1 MKTSSRTRPQ
11 SRPTRTL
18 EHAREFCPSEHEAD
32 RIADAFG
39 LDQVDAI
46 AIRAS
51 TKANLCHL
59 AGPLADHMTETGL
72 KIFLQR
78 LVAGFVDSACRTGE
92 FYDAKVAEAR
102 RANAKLHCED
112 RDEDRPGVAGFDSRA
127 QRTRE
132 FAAKLIAFLAVIT
145 CTFGNLTA
153 YGQTNMKRLL
163 AYSTIAHAGYMMMP
177 VAAAVAMVEPS
188 MPPRWMRC
196 AVEMRAAGGSS
207 AESYGGSAATKLRP
221 DD

>member
-18 EHAREFCPSEHEAD
+18 EHAREFCPSEHEVD

-39 LDQVDAI
+39 LDQIDPAV
-46 AIRAS
+46 IRTS
-51 TKANLCHL
+51 TRNHL
-59 AGPLADHMTETGL
+59 TQLVQPIADHMTETGL
-72 KIFLQR
+72 KVFLQR

-112 RDEDRPGVAGFDSRA
+112 RGEDLPGVAGFDSRA

-132 FAAKLIAFLAVIT
+132 FAARLAMQATALLAAAEGAVQAFEQLTGDSWRPYTPPPAVSLDRRAGEVQLA
-145 CTFGNLTA
+145 TFG
-153 YGQTNMKRLL
+153 R
-163 AYSTIAHAGYMMMP
+163 
-177 VAAAVAMVEPS
+177 
-188 MPPRWMRC
+188 
-196 AVEMRAAGGSS
+196 
-207 AESYGGSAATKLRP
+207 
-221 DD
+221 

>member
-18 EHAREFCPSEHEAD
+18 EHARKFCPSEHEAD

-72 KIFLQR
+72 KMFLQR
-78 LVAGFVDSACRTGE
+78 LVAGFVHSACRTGE

-112 RDEDRPGVAGFDSRA
+112 RDEDLPGVAGFDNRA

-132 FAAKLIAFLAVIT
+132 FAAKLAMQAMT
-145 CTFGNLTA
+145 
-153 YGQTNMKRLL
+153 LL
-163 AYSTIAHAGYMMMP
+163 AAAEGAVQAFEHLTGDTWRPYTPPPAVGLDRRAGE
-177 VAAAVAMVEPS
+177 VQLAAFG
-188 MPPRWMRC
+188 R
-196 AVEMRAAGGSS
+196 
-207 AESYGGSAATKLRP
+207 Y
-221 DD
+221 

>member
-18 EHAREFCPSEHEAD
+18 EHAREFCPSEHEVD

-39 LDQVDAI
+39 LDQIDPAV
-46 AIRAS
+46 IRTS
-51 TKANLCHL
+51 TRNHL
-59 AGPLADHMTETGL
+59 TQLVQPIADHMTETGL
-72 KIFLQR
+72 KVFLQR

-112 RDEDRPGVAGFDSRA
+112 RGEDLPGVAGFDSRA

-132 FAAKLIAFLAVIT
+132 FAAKLAMQAM
-145 CTFGNLTA
+145 A
-153 YGQTNMKRLL
+153 LL
-163 AYSTIAHAGYMMMP
+163 AAAEGAVQAFEHLTGDTWRPYTPPPAIGLDRRAGE
-177 VAAAVAMVEPS
+177 VQLAAFGP
-188 MPPRWMRC
+188 
-196 AVEMRAAGGSS
+196 
-207 AESYGGSAATKLRP
+207 
-221 DD
+221 